1 MTTLSGCRS
10 ERSEEFPYFCVMDG
24 LLSQDI
30 LPTNLWHNVP
40 MAHAAKRART
50 KPFTAALRLNLETVE
65 SGVPVATMTD
75 FVSASGVP
83 LKDLYD
89 IVIPARTLK
98 HRRARR
104 EPLSPD
110 ESDKLARLVRIFDHA
125 VRVFGDAT
133 RARAWLNKPKRRFS
147 DRTPFTMLRTD
158 VGGRMVEE
166 MLGQIEYGMFA

>member
-1 MTTLSGCRS
+1 
-10 ERSEEFPYFCVMDG
+10 
-24 LLSQDI
+24 
-30 LPTNLWHNVP
+30 
-40 MAHAAKRART
+40 MAQAAKLARA
-50 KPFTAALRLNLETVE
+50 KPFTSTLRLNLQAVE

-104 EPLSPD
+104 ESLTPD

-125 VRVFGDAT
+125 VRVFDGIE
-133 RARAWLNKPKRRFS
+133 RARTWLNEPKRRF
-147 DRTPFTMLRTD
+147 DGRTPIEMLRTET
-158 VGGRMVEE
+158 GARMVEE
-166 MLGQIEYGMFA
+166 FLGQIEYGMFA